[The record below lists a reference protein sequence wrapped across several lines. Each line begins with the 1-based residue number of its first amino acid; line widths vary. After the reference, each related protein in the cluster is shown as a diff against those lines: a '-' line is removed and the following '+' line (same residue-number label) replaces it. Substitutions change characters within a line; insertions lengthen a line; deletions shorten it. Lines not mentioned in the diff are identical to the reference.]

1 MKQRAMTIAGL
12 APVVLL
18 GCALHEGIIPA
29 GAARAEPAPI
39 TRSIAAT
46 PASRPFVVQPTNRV
60 AIPVPPPPPRPAAPP
75 AVLVSNIERMH
86 SDFGGRVGIAIR
98 SIDDGWT
105 VSANGDQPMPQQSVS
120 KMWVAMTI
128 LDQRDRGRI
137 DLSDSVTITR
147 QDLTL
152 FHQPIAS
159 LVVRNGS
166 HTTTVENLLRRAITS
181 SDNTAN
187 DRLLT
192 LAGGPS
198 AVNEFIRRKS
208 LGSIKFGPGERL
220 LQAGTA
226 GLTWNQSYSVGRNF
240 YTARAALPM
249 EVRRRAFNAYVA
261 NPPDGASA
269 HAMVDALARLKEGN
283 LLSAASTTWL
293 VSTMQNTRTGRS
305 RVKAGTPSGWLWGH
319 KTGTGQDLPPRTAGF
334 NDVGIMT
341 APDGKS
347 YAVAVLIG
355 ETSRSVPQRQDLMQ
369 RVAATVAA
377 NHRPDRMA
385 AGGTRSGQTQT
396 GM

>member
-1 MKQRAMTIAGL
+1 MTITGL

-29 GAARAEPAPI
+29 GTAQAEPAPFS
-39 TRSIAAT
+39 RNAASA
-46 PASRPFVVQPTNRV
+46 PRPFVAAPSNRV
-60 AIPVPPPPPRPAAPP
+60 AIPVPPPAPRPAAPP
-75 AVLVSNIERMH
+75 AVLVSNIERIH
-86 SDFGGRVGIAIR
+86 DDFGGRVGIAIK

-105 VSANGDQPMPQQSVS
+105 VSAGGDTPLPQQSVS
-120 KMWVAMTI
+120 KIWVVMTI
-128 LDQRDRGRI
+128 LDQRDRGLLN
-137 DLSDSVTITR
+137 LSDSITVTR

-159 LVVRNGS
+159 LVLRNGS
-166 HTTTVENLLRRAITS
+166 YTTTVENLLRRAITA

-187 DRLLT
+187 DRLRT
-192 LAGGPS
+192 LAGGS
-198 AVNEFIRRKS
+198 GAVNEFIRRKA

-249 EVRRRAFNAYVA
+249 ATRTRAFNAYVA

-269 HAMVDALARLKEGN
+269 HAMVDALARLKQGN

-293 VSTMQNTRTGRS
+293 VSTMQETRTGRS
-305 RVKAGTPSGWLWGH
+305 RVRHAVPSGWLWGH

-334 NDVGIMT
+334 NDIGILT

-347 YAVAVLIG
+347 YAVAILIG
-355 ETSRSVPQRQDLMQ
+355 ETSRPVPRRQELMHAVT
-369 RVAATVAA
+369 RTVVA

-385 AGGTRSGQTQT
+385 SSGSPRSGQIGQSRT

>member
-1 MKQRAMTIAGL
+1 MTITGL

-29 GAARAEPAPI
+29 GTAQAEPAPI
-39 TRSIAAT
+39 SRNAA
-46 PASRPFVVQPTNRV
+46 PAPRPFVAPPSNRV
-60 AIPVPPPPPRPAAPP
+60 AIPVPPPAPRPAAPP
-75 AVLVSNIERMH
+75 AVLVSNIERIH
-86 SDFGGRVGIAIR
+86 DDFGGRVGIAIK

-105 VSANGDQPMPQQSVS
+105 VSAGGNTPLPQQSVS
-120 KMWVAMTI
+120 KIWVVMTI
-128 LDQRDRGRI
+128 LDQRDRGLLN
-137 DLSDSVTITR
+137 LSDPVTLTR

-159 LVVRNGS
+159 LVLRDGS
-166 HTTTVENLLRRAITS
+166 YTTTVENLLRRAITA

-187 DRLLT
+187 DRLRT
-192 LAGGPS
+192 LAGGS
-198 AVNEFIRRKS
+198 EAVNEFIRRKA

-249 EVRRRAFNAYVA
+249 ATRTRAFNAYVA
-261 NPPDGASA
+261 NPVDGASA
-269 HAMVDALARLKEGN
+269 NAMVDALARLKQGN

-293 VSTMQNTRTGRS
+293 ISTMQETRTGRS
-305 RVKAGTPSGWLWGH
+305 RVRHAVPSGWLWGH

-334 NDVGIMT
+334 NDIGILT

-347 YAVAVLIG
+347 YAVAILIG
-355 ETSRSVPQRQDLMQ
+355 ETSRPVPRRQELMHAVT
-369 RVAATVAA
+369 RTVVA

-385 AGGTRSGQTQT
+385 SGGTRSGQAQS